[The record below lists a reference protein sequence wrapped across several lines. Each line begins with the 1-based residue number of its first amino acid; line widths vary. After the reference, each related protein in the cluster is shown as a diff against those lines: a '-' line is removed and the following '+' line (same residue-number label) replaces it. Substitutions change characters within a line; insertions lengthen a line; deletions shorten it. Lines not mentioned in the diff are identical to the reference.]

1 MGRRPGRPL
10 ATLLAAGAVSNL
22 GDGVTVAAGPL
33 LAASI
38 TRDPRAIAAVGVAWS
53 LPWLLFAL
61 VSGAVADRADRRRL
75 MVGADLVRVGS
86 LAALTAAVLG
96 GRASIPALA
105 ALFFVNAAAETVF
118 DTAWQST
125 LPMVVEREELPRAN
139 GWLQTVEFAA
149 NGLLGPALGGV
160 LFAAA
165 AAAPFAVDAVSFG
178 VSALLLATLPGR
190 FRAARP
196 AAGLG
201 VPAAGGRPTLRADIA
216 EGVRWLLG
224 HRVLRTICWVLAIE
238 NIVEMAGFT
247 MLVLLAQDVLGLDA
261 RGYGLLLACLAVGG
275 VVGGTVAARLHRHL
289 GDQGSV
295 VGSILLMSAAWALLA
310 ATSVAV
316 LAGAGVALYG
326 LAAVWW
332 NVVTVSFRQAVVP
345 NGSRAG
351 STAPTGWSAGAPSR
365 SGRPPAAWSP
375 SSSAFRPSTAPPRSC
390 SWPWPGWP
398 GGCSTRARSRP
409 PGRRPAHP
417 QKWVRLDRSPGHR
430 CYTSEVPGRHAG
442 RARRRSSEV
451 EQAAHNRCVG
461 GSSPPAATR

>member
-10 ATLLAAGAVSNL
+10 ATLLAAGAVSSL
-22 GDGVTVAAGPL
+22 GDGVTVAAAPL
-33 LAASI
+33 LAASV

-75 MVGADLVRVGS
+75 MVAADLVRVAS
-86 LAALTAAVLG
+86 LAVLTAAVLG
-96 GRASIPALA
+96 GRASIPALV

-125 LPMVVEREELPRAN
+125 LPMVVDRDDLPRAN
-139 GWLQTVEFAA
+139 GWLQTIEFAG

-165 AAAPFAVDAVSFG
+165 AAAPFAVDAASFG

-190 FRAARP
+190 FRAAGP
-196 AAGLG
+196 AAGH
-201 VPAAGGRPTLRADIA
+201 RPTLRADIA
-216 EGVRWLLG
+216 EGVGWLLG

-238 NIVEMAGFT
+238 NIIEMAGFA

-275 VVGGTVAARLHRHL
+275 VLGGTVAARLHRRL

-295 VGSILLMSAAWALLA
+295 VGSILLMSAAWSLLA
-310 ATSVAV
+310 ASDLPVV
-316 LAGAGVALYG
+316 AGAGVALYG

-345 NGSRAG
+345 ERLQGRVNSAYRLVSWGTLSVGAAAGGLVAAQLGLRALYTGAAVVLLALAALAWRLLDAG
-351 STAPTGWSAGAPSR
+351 SFAAARTAAGPSPEV
-365 SGRPPAAWSP
+365 GPA
-375 SSSAFRPSTAPPRSC
+375 
-390 SWPWPGWP
+390 
-398 GGCSTRARSRP
+398 
-409 PGRRPAHP
+409 
-417 QKWVRLDRSPGHR
+417 
-430 CYTSEVPGRHAG
+430 
-442 RARRRSSEV
+442 
-451 EQAAHNRCVG
+451 
-461 GSSPPAATR
+461 

>member
-1 MGRRPGRPL
+1 VGRGPDRSL

-22 GDGVTVAAGPL
+22 GDGVTLAAAPL

-38 TRDPRAIAAVGVAWS
+38 TRDPRAIGAVGVAWS

-75 MVGADLVRVGS
+75 MVGADLVRVVS
-86 LAALTAAVLG
+86 LAALTAAVVS
-96 GRASIPALA
+96 GRASIPALV
-105 ALFFVNAAAETVF
+105 ALFFVNATAETVF

-125 LPMVVEREELPRAN
+125 LPMVVDHDDLPRAN
-139 GWLQTVEFAA
+139 GWLQTIEFAG

-165 AAAPFAVDAVSFG
+165 AAAPFAVDKASFG

-190 FRAARP
+190 FRAAGP
-196 AAGLG
+196 ASTSDG
-201 VPAAGGRPTLRADIA
+201 PAPRPTLRADIA

-224 HRVLRTICWVLAIE
+224 HRVLRTIWVLAIV
-238 NIVEMAGFT
+238 NIVEMAGLA

-275 VVGGTVAARLHRHL
+275 VLGGTVAARLHRRL

-295 VGSILLMSAAWALLA
+295 VGSILLMSVGWALP
-310 ATSVAV
+310 ATTALPVV
-316 LAGAGVALYG
+316 AGAGVALYG

-345 NGSRAG
+345 QRLQGRVNSAYRLVTWGTVSVGAAAGGIVVAQLGLRFLYTAATVVLLALAGLAWRLLDAG
-351 STAPTGWSAGAPSR
+351 SF
-365 SGRPPAAWSP
+365 AA
-375 SSSAFRPSTAPPRSC
+375 
-390 SWPWPGWP
+390 
-398 GGCSTRARSRP
+398 
-409 PGRRPAHP
+409 
-417 QKWVRLDRSPGHR
+417 
-430 CYTSEVPGRHAG
+430 
-442 RARRRSSEV
+442 ARR
-451 EQAAHNRCVG
+451 AAG
-461 GSSPPAATR
+461 PSPEAGPT

>member
-22 GDGVTVAAGPL
+22 GDGVTLAAAPL

-61 VSGAVADRADRRRL
+61 VSGAVADRTDRRRL

-96 GRASIPALA
+96 GRASIPALV
-105 ALFFVNAAAETVF
+105 ALFFVNATAETVF

-196 AAGLG
+196 AAGLD

-238 NIVEMAGFT
+238 NIVEMAGFA

-345 NGSRAG
+345 ERLQGRVNSAYRLVSWGTLSVGAAAGGVVAAQFGLRPLYAGAAVVLLALAGVAWRLLDAG
-351 STAPTGWSAGAPSR
+351 SFAAARAAAGPSPEV
-365 SGRPPAAWSP
+365 GPA
-375 SSSAFRPSTAPPRSC
+375 
-390 SWPWPGWP
+390 
-398 GGCSTRARSRP
+398 
-409 PGRRPAHP
+409 
-417 QKWVRLDRSPGHR
+417 
-430 CYTSEVPGRHAG
+430 
-442 RARRRSSEV
+442 
-451 EQAAHNRCVG
+451 
-461 GSSPPAATR
+461 

>member
-1 MGRRPGRPL
+1 MVACPLKTTSPAGDTPAGERTVDGERGAHGASSGAAAGHPARRRGGVEPRRRGDVGGGAPAGRLDHPRPARHRGRRGRLVAPVAAVRAGQWGGGRPDGPPAADGRRRPGPGGQPGR
-10 ATLLAAGAVSNL
+10 
-22 GDGVTVAAGPL
+22 
-33 LAASI
+33 
-38 TRDPRAIAAVGVAWS
+38 
-53 LPWLLFAL
+53 
-61 VSGAVADRADRRRL
+61 
-75 MVGADLVRVGS
+75 
-86 LAALTAAVLG
+86 LTAAVLG
-96 GRASIPALA
+96 GRASIPALV
-105 ALFFVNAAAETVF
+105 ALFFVNATAETVF

-196 AAGLG
+196 AAGLD
-201 VPAAGGRPTLRADIA
+201 VPAAGGPPTLRADIA

-238 NIVEMAGFT
+238 NIVEMAGFA

-345 NGSRAG
+345 ERLQGRVNSAYRLVSWGTLSVGAAAGGVVAAQLGLRPLYAGAAVVLLALAGLAWRLLDAG
-351 STAPTGWSAGAPSR
+351 SFAAARAAAGPSPEV
-365 SGRPPAAWSP
+365 GPA
-375 SSSAFRPSTAPPRSC
+375 
-390 SWPWPGWP
+390 
-398 GGCSTRARSRP
+398 
-409 PGRRPAHP
+409 
-417 QKWVRLDRSPGHR
+417 
-430 CYTSEVPGRHAG
+430 
-442 RARRRSSEV
+442 
-451 EQAAHNRCVG
+451 
-461 GSSPPAATR
+461 

>member
-10 ATLLAAGAVSNL
+10 ATLLAAGAVSSL
-22 GDGVTVAAGPL
+22 GDGVTLAAAPL
-33 LAASI
+33 LAASV

-75 MVGADLVRVGS
+75 MVAADLVRVVS
-86 LAALTAAVLG
+86 LAVLTAAVLG
-96 GRASIPALA
+96 GRASIPALV

-125 LPMVVEREELPRAN
+125 LPMVVERDDLPRAN
-139 GWLQTVEFAA
+139 GWLQTIEFAG

-165 AAAPFAVDAVSFG
+165 AAAPFAVDAASFG
-178 VSALLLATLPGR
+178 VSALLLVTLPGR
-190 FRAARP
+190 FRAAGP
-196 AAGLG
+196 AAGPDG
-201 VPAAGGRPTLRADIA
+201 PDRRPTLRADIA

-238 NIVEMAGFT
+238 NIVEMAGFA

-275 VVGGTVAARLHRHL
+275 VAGGTVAARLHRRL

-295 VGSILLMSAAWALLA
+295 VGSTLLMSAAWALLA
-310 ATSVAV
+310 ATGLPVV
-316 LAGAGVALYG
+316 AGAGVALYG

-345 NGSRAG
+345 ERLQGRVNSAYRLVSWG
-351 STAPTGWSAGAPSR
+351 TLSAGA
-365 SGRPPAAWSP
+365 AAGGVVV
-375 SSSAFRPSTAPPRSC
+375 AQLGLRALYTAAAVVLLALAALAWRLLDAGSFAA
-390 SWPWPGWP
+390 
-398 GGCSTRARSRP
+398 ARSAAGP
-409 PGRRPAHP
+409 SPEVGPA
-417 QKWVRLDRSPGHR
+417 
-430 CYTSEVPGRHAG
+430 
-442 RARRRSSEV
+442 
-451 EQAAHNRCVG
+451 
-461 GSSPPAATR
+461 